1 MLVLFTGVWDHLD
14 LLKAGLKVSLKEL
27 VSQLYQQVSLPVLGV
42 FLIISSDRAVTGVYT
57 EP

>member
-1 MLVLFTGVWDHLD
+1 MLVLFTGVRDHLD